1 MRYLIMIS
9 LTCFLLFQSAVAFA
23 DTQHITVSSP
33 FVKLNADISPHV
45 TKGTA
50 EINNDAQGAEGIMA
64 KLIPKFK
71 DGSKNELSK
80 DKNFYC
86 IFHLLKWSDVANHK
100 QTVQAENW
108 YLYHRGKLTVGSAS
122 TIPRLYGARNVTFLY
137 IHFNKDPNDNE
148 YTPLYRFEVEK
159 KTPAYINDLLGLA
172 GLANS
177 ILGGGNAKAALAAP
191 PEDWFGVA
199 NLTFDYKVADITAT
213 PKLTRL
219 DQVTIEDMGRAQKFD
234 NEGKYFVD
242 FSVGVPVRKISELE
256 FSSTNNTVTA
266 NEIDK
271 TKLFAFVN
279 LYAIPVDIKSSSP
292 NLIPHFVGGVAL
304 EKQPLHKIFVG
315 AGFGPLVAN
324 FYIGALFVK
333 QEKLQTL
340 NPGDPASPSQVDTDT
355 RRRFKPQVAFGLNL
369 PVGVI
374 VEKLKGK

>member
-1 MRYLIMIS
+1 MRYTRMIS
-9 LTCFLLFQSAVAFA
+9 VVCFLLFQSAIALA

-33 FVKLNADISPHV
+33 FEALTATISPHV
-45 TKGTA
+45 TEATA
-50 EINNDAQGAEGIMA
+50 EINNDAQGAEDIMTT
-64 KLIPKFK
+64 LIPTF
-71 DGSKNELSK
+71 GSLKRN
-80 DKNFYC
+80 KNFHC
-86 IFHLLKWSDVANHK
+86 IFHLVKWSNPDTNNR

-108 YLYHRGKLTVGSAS
+108 YLYHRGKLTVGAS
-122 TIPRLYGARNVTFLY
+122 TIPRLYGAREATFIY
-137 IHFNKDPNDNE
+137 IHFNKVVTNV
-148 YTPLYRFEVEK
+148 YTPLYKFEVEQR
-159 KTPAYINDLLGLA
+159 TPAYISNLLGVA
-172 GLANS
+172 GLAQG
-177 ILGGGNAKAALAAP
+177 IGGGAGLKAVNSP
-191 PEDWFGVA
+191 PETWYGVTT
-199 NLTFDYKVADITAT
+199 LKFQYRVADITAT
-213 PKLTRL
+213 PKLTRGNTT
-219 DQVTIEDMGRAQKFD
+219 VEDMGTAQKFD
-234 NEGKYFVD
+234 NEGKYFID

-279 LYAIPVDIKSSSP
+279 LYPIPVDIRSSSP
-292 NLIPHFVGGVAL
+292 HLIPHFVGGVAL

-333 QEKLQTL
+333 QQKLETL
-340 NPGDPASPSQVDTDT
+340 NPGDPASQAQVGADT